1 MRRPGKLAP
10 HSIGRRFKAWSGRGG
25 ARGFALL
32 LACGGAALMLGV
44 EALLAG
50 SAPSFA
56 AAKGYAAGP
65 DPVSVAIGDL
75 NGDGKPDVVTAN
87 AMPGTL
93 SVLVN
98 GGNASLGS
106 KVDYESGSRPVSVA
120 IGDLNGDGKADL
132 VTGNMSTLGRFPS
145 QDVAVLFN
153 RGDGTFAARVEYP
166 IALGHGQLSVA
177 IGDLNGDG
185 RLDVAVANDDGS
197 VSVLLNSGNGGL
209 QDHVDY
215 AVGSL
220 PLSIAIGDLNGDGKA
235 DLATANTFG
244 SSVSVLLNTGDGT
257 FRPKVDY
264 ATGPNPP
271 DVAIGD
277 LNGDDKADLATANTN
292 GNDANSV
299 SVLIGR
305 GDGSFSAKVDAGVG
319 RGPAAIAI
327 VDLNGDHKPDLAT
340 ANAGANTVTALTN
353 RGDGHVQSRTDVRTG
368 SQPRGIAFGDLNGD
382 GRPDLATADGAN
394 TVSVL
399 VNTTVSCK
407 VPKVTKKSLPAAKR
421 AIARAH
427 CRVGTMRRI
436 SSRMKKGRVVSQ
448 KPKPGTVMP
457 GGGKVNLVVSRG
469 KERS

>member
-1 MRRPGKLAP
+1 MRKPRELVP
-10 HSIGRRFKAWSGRGG
+10 HNMGRRAKGWSGRRG

-56 AAKGYAAGP
+56 GAKSYAAGP

-75 NGDGKPDVVTAN
+75 NGDGKPDVATAN
-87 AMPGTL
+87 ATPGTL
-93 SVLVN
+93 SVLLN

-106 KVDYESGSRPVSVA
+106 KVDYESGSSPHSVA

-132 VTGNMSTLGRFPS
+132 VTGNMSTFGRFPS

-166 IALGHGQLSVA
+166 IALGHGLLSVA
-177 IGDLNGDG
+177 VGDLNGDG
-185 RLDVAVANDDGS
+185 RLDVAVANDDDS

-209 QDHVDY
+209 EDHVDY
-215 AVGSL
+215 AAGSL

-244 SSVSVLLNTGDGT
+244 SSVSVLLNAGDGT
-257 FRPKVDY
+257 FQPKVDY
-264 ATGPNPP
+264 TTGPNPP
-271 DVAIGD
+271 AVAIGD
-277 LNGDDKADLATANTN
+277 MNGDGKADLATAN
-292 GNDANSV
+292 GNDANTV

-305 GDGSFSAKVDAGVG
+305 GDGTFSAKVDAGVG
-319 RGPAAIAI
+319 RGPASIAI
-327 VDLNGDHKPDLAT
+327 VDLNGDHEPDLAT
-340 ANAGANTVTALTN
+340 ANAGSNTVTALLT
-353 RGDGHVQSRTDVRTG
+353 RGDGHMQSRTDVRTG

-427 CRVGTMRRI
+427 CRVGTIRRTF
-436 SSRMKKGRVVSQ
+436 SRIKTGRVVSQ

-457 GGGKVNLVVSRG
+457 AGGRVNLVVSRG
-469 KERS
+469 RKRS

>member
-1 MRRPGKLAP
+1 MLRPSTLVP
-10 HSIGRRFKAWSGRGG
+10 HGLGRRMDWTGR
-25 ARGFALL
+25 RGVRCFVLL

-44 EALLAG
+44 HALLAG
-50 SAPSFA
+50 SGPSFA
-56 AAKGYAAGP
+56 AAKSYAAGP

-75 NGDGKPDVVTAN
+75 NGDGKLDVATAN
-87 AMPGTL
+87 ATPGTL
-93 SVLVN
+93 SVLLN
-98 GGNASLGS
+98 GGNASFGS

-120 IGDLNGDGKADL
+120 IGDLNADGKADL

-153 RGDGTFAARVEYP
+153 RGDGTFADRVEYP
-166 IALGHGQLSVA
+166 IGLGHGELSVA

-185 RLDVAVANDDGS
+185 RLDVAVADDSHSS

-215 AVGSL
+215 AVGFL

-277 LNGDDKADLATANTN
+277 LNGDGKVDLATAN
-292 GNDANSV
+292 GNDANTV

-319 RGPAAIAI
+319 RGPASIAI

-340 ANAGANTVTALTN
+340 ANAGANTVTALSN

-399 VNTTVSCK
+399 VNKTVSCT
-407 VPKVTKKSLPAAKR
+407 VPKVTKKALPAAKR
-421 AIARAH
+421 ALARAH
-427 CRVGTMRRI
+427 CRVGTLRRT
-436 SSRMKKGRVVSQ
+436 SSRIKRGRVVSQ
-448 KPKPGTVMP
+448 APKPGTLMP
-457 GGGKVNLVVSRG
+457 AGGRVNLVVSRG
-469 KERS
+469 RRRS

>member
-1 MRRPGKLAP
+1 MRRWLLFVTALAT
-10 HSIGRRFKAWSGRGG
+10 SLVAVATMANRQAEG
-25 ARGFALL
+25 AFQGLNA
-32 LACGGAALMLGV
+32 
-44 EALLAG
+44 
-50 SAPSFA
+50 APSFA
-56 AAKGYAAGP
+56 AAKSYAAGP

-75 NGDGKPDVVTAN
+75 NGDGKPDVATAN
-87 AMPGTL
+87 ATPGTL
-93 SVLVN
+93 SVLLN
-98 GGNASLGS
+98 GGNARLGT
-106 KVDYESGSRPVSVA
+106 KVDYASGSSPASIA

-132 VTGNMSTLGRFPS
+132 VTGNMSTFGRFPS

-166 IALGHGQLSVA
+166 IALGHGELSVA
-177 IGDLNGDG
+177 VGDLNGDG
-185 RLDVAVANDDGS
+185 RLDVAVANDSDS

-209 QDHVDY
+209 RDHVDY
-215 AVGSL
+215 PVGSL

-235 DLATANTFG
+235 DLATAN
-244 SSVSVLLNTGDGT
+244 
-257 FRPKVDY
+257 
-264 ATGPNPP
+264 A
-271 DVAIGD
+271 
-277 LNGDDKADLATANTN
+277 
-292 GNDANSV
+292 GNDANTV

-319 RGPAAIAI
+319 RGPASIAI

-340 ANAGANTVTALTN
+340 ANAGANTVTALSN

-407 VPKVTKKSLPAAKR
+407 VPKVTKKSLPSAKR

-427 CRVGTMRRI
+427 CRIGTIRRT
-436 SSRMKKGRVVSQ
+436 SSRIKRGRVVSQ

-457 GGGKVNLVVSRG
+457 AGGRVNLVVSRG
-469 KERS
+469 RRRS